1 MNNKHLACA
10 IVIVCIALLVQATL
24 WMNKRMIKMKVEADS
39 AKSSVASSTVQLQVQ
54 RAQFSELEKNSK
66 AIIEY
71 LNIWQP
77 YFGAVD
83 SAQAAELKISLKI
96 KQDNLVSLSQRYEV
110 VGNPNN
116 SFLPDLVRAH
126 LTFEDNYARLLNWFG
141 QIESQLPTLR
151 TAGVRLSRGT
161 SEEDLK
167 MELILEQPLAKAR

>member
-1 MNNKHLACA
+1 MNNKHIACA
-10 IVIVCIALLVQATL
+10 IVIVAIALLVQGTL
-24 WMNKRMIKMKVEADS
+24 WMNKRMIGMKVEADA
-39 AKSSVASSTVQLQVQ
+39 AKSAVASSTVQLQVQ
-54 RAQFSELEKNSK
+54 RAQFAELEKNSK

-116 SFLPDLVRAH
+116 SFLPDLVRAQ

-151 TAGVRLSRGT
+151 TAGVKLSRGT

-167 MELILEQPLAKAR
+167 MELILEQPLTRAR

>member
-1 MNNKHLACA
+1 MSNKHIACA
-10 IVIVCIALLVQATL
+10 IVIFCIALLVQGTL
-24 WMNKRMIKMKVEADS
+24 WMNKRMTRMKVEADT
-39 AKSSVASSTVQLQVQ
+39 AKSAVASSTVALQVQ
-54 RAQFSELEKNSK
+54 RAQFAELETNSK

-83 SAQAAELKISLKI
+83 SAQAAELKLSLKI

-116 SFLPDLVRAH
+116 SFLPQAVRAQ
-126 LTFEDNYARLLNWFG
+126 LSFEDNYARLLNWLG
-141 QIESQLPTLR
+141 QVESQLPTLR

-167 MELILEQPLAKAR
+167 MELILEQPLIARP

>member
-10 IVIVCIALLVQATL
+10 IIIVCIALLVQTTL
-24 WMNKRMIKMKVEADS
+24 WMNKRMVKMKSEADA
-39 AKSSVASSTVQLQVQ
+39 AKSNVAGSTVQLQVQ
-54 RAQFSELEKNSK
+54 RAQFAELEKNSK
-66 AIIEY
+66 SIIEY

-116 SFLPDLVRAH
+116 SFLPDLVRAQ
-126 LTFEDNYARLLNWFG
+126 LTFEDNYARLMNWFG

-161 SEEDLK
+161 TEEDLR
-167 MELILEQPLAKAR
+167 MELILEQPLVKAR